1 MSSMNGPPYLEIVTI
16 ILTYHIQNIMII
28 TTKLI
33 TIFHQH
39 QNLPTTL
46 NQKLLPSHINIIY
59 QIPPPPVRTVI
70 IL

>member
-1 MSSMNGPPYLEIVTI
+1 MSSMNGLPYLKIVTI
-16 ILTYHIQNIMII
+16 ILIYHIQNIMII

-39 QNLPTTL
+39 QNLPTIQ

-59 QIPPPPVRTVI
+59 QIPPPARTVI